1 MAVPEIEKAKEVLKE
16 TLLGAEIPADV
27 QLSAQSKATF
37 EKNARTDED
46 SGELFMGEEEFINA
60 IAPEGEDY
68 VSDFFFVKLCA
79 ACVPLGTFG
88 CLEGNWL
95 I

>member
-1 MAVPEIEKAKEVLKE
+1 MADVTKVKEVVKE
-16 TLLGAEIPADV
+16 SLLGSELHADV

-37 EKNARTDED
+37 DKNARKDEK

-68 VSDFFFVKLCA
+68 VRSTPF
-79 ACVPLGTFG
+79 P
-88 CLEGNWL
+88 
-95 I
+95 

>member
-1 MAVPEIEKAKEVLKE
+1 VLEGTE
-16 TLLGAEIPADV
+16 TRFEESLLGSELPTDV

-37 EKNARTDED
+37 DKNARKDEK

-68 VSDFFFVKLCA
+68 VSYILRPLFA
-79 ACVPLGTFG
+79 A
-88 CLEGNWL
+88 
-95 I
+95 ID